1 VLPRSPLVRLTVLHN
16 RGNSPCREAD
26 RLFESF
32 RIAFQRRGQDAKRL
46 GSVTPCSLFVGSAG
60 TYSSWGSTYWAICP
74 GAPPTCSFVY
84 FVICCLCPLTTGR
97 RLPIMKVALNSLL
110 LVGLLGFPSALSAQ
124 FCVTDCANVCNSSSD
139 CGSECTLSCDTPST
153 CGAYGVCNPDPDGDG
168 LTWNDNCPYAYNPD
182 QADCDGDGTGTACD
196 TDNGTWSQISTTNMC
211 VIIGRT
217 HVGYVDVQAHV
228 EAEYQDVSACGSPN
242 KWKGFAIQGAT
253 CYGFITVSTCCDNT
267 YGHTAC
273 LYYLNQNACHS

>member
-1 VLPRSPLVRLTVLHN
+1 VL
-16 RGNSPCREAD
+16 
-26 RLFESF
+26 
-32 RIAFQRRGQDAKRL
+32 
-46 GSVTPCSLFVGSAG
+46 VGSAG
-60 TYSSWGSTYWAICP
+60 TYLGQHLWGDLPIC
-74 GAPPTCSFVY
+74 
-84 FVICCLCPLTTGR
+84 LEHL
-97 RLPIMKVALNSLL
+97 RLETLFILAYATDVVDDWKEIAIMKVALNSLL

-182 QADCDGDGTGTACD
+182 QADCDGDGIGTACD

-273 LYYLNQNACHS
+273 LYYLNQNACHSS